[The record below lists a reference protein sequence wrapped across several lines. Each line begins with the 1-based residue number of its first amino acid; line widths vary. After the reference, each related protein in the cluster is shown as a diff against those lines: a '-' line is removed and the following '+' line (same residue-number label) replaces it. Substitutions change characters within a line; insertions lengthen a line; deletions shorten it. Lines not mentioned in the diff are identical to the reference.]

1 MSMFSW
7 CFPRF
12 RASGSQRE
20 RKETFSSRRRHW
32 LNPATRRSLGRG
44 YRNHGRAS
52 ALKGTQNDPTCIK
65 NRRAWEQLFKQLEQA
80 VQEGDDVSIHIL
92 LCIYRQSHSI
102 RDILDQ
108 VSRSYGDICSFGDG
122 NGEVGQECFKNVI
135 FCLLLTWLVDYPD
148 DFDQPPD
155 FPCLRQLVDLAQVVL
170 PGSVLERRAH
180 ALFSEL
186 QQRSSESS
194 ETKTEE
200 PAAVP
205 SLDRVRATSPAIAP
219 AAEQEAVL
227 VPPPVTPVEVQSAP
241 PLMPSEEPSLSAE
254 SPDDGLREV
263 KSPVLAFHP
272 RQMAEQLTRME
283 VELFRKVQAFHCL
296 HAIWSQRAKLGEEH
310 LASTIQATISQF
322 QCVSSSVITTCL
334 GNQRMRASDRARVVE
349 HWIQVA
355 KECQELKN
363 FSSLNA
369 ILSAL
374 QSNTIERM
382 KQTWEEVSRGSSCLL
397 EEMRQTLNWDLPIQE
412 GTSVDLT
419 GEVKPKRV
427 QKRPLCEWATVPHL
441 WMLLSER
448 ICDTPAHQDTQEE
461 HLTTLGAAAS
471 YPLPDKECRGRA
483 EAISHISFVH
493 PFLTSQLH
501 EVESELDMASPSSIT
516 MWVARSQLLCEGKG
530 RLINYEIALKD
541 YQLILKIQ
549 LFQLG
554 WTSIRLRPLE
564 QFGAWFGTVEQLTES
579 ERYHLSCEREP
590 PSLSASNTLQA
601 PRLPDVLQPQRT
613 DPQEPIA
620 EPSISG
626 TSLSSDQLECHRSLS
641 TGDTTASIP
650 GHVTCTSQPDLQ
662 IRMDPVTAGPGGQEK
677 QQYGEPTSPL
687 CLESS
692 AVTAA
697 SSDAT
702 SSSAHPA
709 HVAPVRPQRASA
721 PQPLYNQKVGDRCII
736 RVSLDGD
743 SSTVYK
749 SILVTCDDRAPA
761 VIRKALAK
769 YHLEEEAAQDYEL
782 VQMISR
788 HRRLNIPLQ
797 ANVFYGMD
805 PSGNFNF
812 VLRKRT
818 SQLGTKF
825 RDQPRVSI

>member
-1 MSMFSW
+1 MAHSE
-7 CFPRF
+7 
-12 RASGSQRE
+12 GLE
-20 RKETFSSRRRHW
+20 HE
-32 LNPATRRSLGRG
+32 
-44 YRNHGRAS
+44 HGRAS

-65 NRRAWEQLFKQLEQA
+65 YRRAWEQLFKQLEQA

-92 LCIYRQSHSI
+92 LCIYRYSHSI
-102 RDILDQ
+102 RDVLDQ

-122 NGEVGQECFKNVI
+122 NGEVGQECFKNII

-186 QQRSSESS
+186 QQRSSEFS

-254 SPDDGLREV
+254 SPDYGLREV
-263 KSPVLAFHP
+263 KSPLLAFHP
-272 RQMAEQLTRME
+272 RQMAEQLTRIE

-334 GNQRMRASDRARVVE
+334 GNQRMKASDRARVVE

-355 KECQELKN
+355 KECQDLKN

-419 GEVKPKRV
+419 GEMKPKRV

-448 ICDTPAHQDTQEE
+448 ICDTPAHQDTQE
-461 HLTTLGAAAS
+461 
-471 YPLPDKECRGRA
+471 
-483 EAISHISFVH
+483 
-493 PFLTSQLH
+493 
-501 EVESELDMASPSSIT
+501 
-516 MWVARSQLLCEGKG
+516 G

-554 WTSIRLRPLE
+554 WTSIQLRPLE

-601 PRLPDVLQPQRT
+601 PRLPDVLQPQST

-626 TSLSSDQLECHRSLS
+626 TSLSSDQLQCDRSLS

-662 IRMDPVTAGPGGQEK
+662 IHMDPVTAGPGGQEK
-677 QQYGEPTSPL
+677 QYGEPTSPL

-709 HVAPVRPQRASA
+709 HVAPVRPQRASD

-769 YHLEEEAAQDYEL
+769 YHLEEEAA
-782 VQMISR
+782 
-788 HRRLNIPLQ
+788 
-797 ANVFYGMD
+797 
-805 PSGNFNF
+805 
-812 VLRKRT
+812 
-818 SQLGTKF
+818 
-825 RDQPRVSI
+825 

>member
-1 MSMFSW
+1 MWTCHLF
-7 CFPRF
+7 
-12 RASGSQRE
+12 
-20 RKETFSSRRRHW
+20 T
-32 LNPATRRSLGRG
+32 LPA
-44 YRNHGRAS
+44 HGRAS

-92 LCIYRQSHSI
+92 LCIYRYSHSI
-102 RDILDQ
+102 RDVLDQ

-254 SPDDGLREV
+254 SPDYGLREV

-296 HAIWSQRAKLGEEH
+296 HAIWSQRAKMGEEH

-334 GNQRMRASDRARVVE
+334 GNQRMKASDRARVVE

-355 KECQELKN
+355 KECQDLKN

-419 GEVKPKRV
+419 GEMKPKRV

-448 ICDTPAHQDTQEE
+448 ICDTPAHQDTQE
-461 HLTTLGAAAS
+461 
-471 YPLPDKECRGRA
+471 
-483 EAISHISFVH
+483 
-493 PFLTSQLH
+493 
-501 EVESELDMASPSSIT
+501 
-516 MWVARSQLLCEGKG
+516 G

-601 PRLPDVLQPQRT
+601 PRLPDVLQPQST

-620 EPSISG
+620 EPCISG
-626 TSLSSDQLECHRSLS
+626 TSLSSDQLQCDRSLS
-641 TGDTTASIP
+641 IGDTTASIP

-677 QQYGEPTSPL
+677 QVLVHPCSQKYGEPTSPL

-709 HVAPVRPQRASA
+709 HVAPVRPQRASD
-721 PQPLYNQKVGDRCII
+721 PQLLYNQKVGDRCII

-769 YHLEEEAAQDYEL
+769 YHLEEEAEQDYEL

-825 RDQPRVSI
+825 RHQPRVSI

>member
-1 MSMFSW
+1 
-7 CFPRF
+7 
-12 RASGSQRE
+12 
-20 RKETFSSRRRHW
+20 
-32 LNPATRRSLGRG
+32 
-44 YRNHGRAS
+44 
-52 ALKGTQNDPTCIK
+52 
-65 NRRAWEQLFKQLEQA
+65 
-80 VQEGDDVSIHIL
+80 
-92 LCIYRQSHSI
+92 
-102 RDILDQ
+102 
-108 VSRSYGDICSFGDG
+108 
-122 NGEVGQECFKNVI
+122 
-135 FCLLLTWLVDYPD
+135 
-148 DFDQPPD
+148 
-155 FPCLRQLVDLAQVVL
+155 
-170 PGSVLERRAH
+170 
-180 ALFSEL
+180 
-186 QQRSSESS
+186 
-194 ETKTEE
+194 
-200 PAAVP
+200 
-205 SLDRVRATSPAIAP
+205 
-219 AAEQEAVL
+219 
-227 VPPPVTPVEVQSAP
+227 
-241 PLMPSEEPSLSAE
+241 MPSEEPSLSAE
-254 SPDDGLREV
+254 SPDYGLREV

-322 QCVSSSVITTCL
+322 QRVSSSVITTCL

-419 GEVKPKRV
+419 GEMKPKRV

-448 ICDTPAHQDTQEE
+448 IRDTPAHQDTQE
-461 HLTTLGAAAS
+461 
-471 YPLPDKECRGRA
+471 
-483 EAISHISFVH
+483 
-493 PFLTSQLH
+493 
-501 EVESELDMASPSSIT
+501 
-516 MWVARSQLLCEGKG
+516 G

-601 PRLPDVLQPQRT
+601 PRLPDVLQPQST

-626 TSLSSDQLECHRSLS
+626 TSLSSDQLQCDRSLS
-641 TGDTTASIP
+641 IGDTTASIP

-662 IRMDPVTAGPGGQEK
+662 IRMDPVSAGSGGQEK
-677 QQYGEPTSPL
+677 QYGEPTSPL

-709 HVAPVRPQRASA
+709 HVAPVRPQRASD

-769 YHLEEEAAQDYEL
+769 YHLEEEAEQDYEL

-825 RDQPRVSI
+825 RHQPRVSI

>member
-1 MSMFSW
+1 MWTCHLF
-7 CFPRF
+7 
-12 RASGSQRE
+12 
-20 RKETFSSRRRHW
+20 T
-32 LNPATRRSLGRG
+32 LPA
-44 YRNHGRAS
+44 HGRAS

-92 LCIYRQSHSI
+92 LCIYRYSHSI
-102 RDILDQ
+102 RDVLDQ

-254 SPDDGLREV
+254 SPDYGLREV

-296 HAIWSQRAKLGEEH
+296 HAIWSQRAKMGEEH

-334 GNQRMRASDRARVVE
+334 GNQRMKASDRARVVE

-355 KECQELKN
+355 KECQDLKN

-419 GEVKPKRV
+419 GEMKPKRV

-448 ICDTPAHQDTQEE
+448 ICDTPAHQDTQE
-461 HLTTLGAAAS
+461 
-471 YPLPDKECRGRA
+471 
-483 EAISHISFVH
+483 
-493 PFLTSQLH
+493 LH

-516 MWVARSQLLCEGKG
+516 MWVARSQLLCEGKVCESLG

-601 PRLPDVLQPQRT
+601 PRLPDVLQPQST

-620 EPSISG
+620 EPCISG
-626 TSLSSDQLECHRSLS
+626 TSLSSDQLQCDRSLS
-641 TGDTTASIP
+641 IGDTTASIP

-677 QQYGEPTSPL
+677 QVLVHPCSQKYGEPTSPL

-709 HVAPVRPQRASA
+709 HVAPVRPQRASD
-721 PQPLYNQKVGDRCII
+721 PQLLYNQKVGDRCII

-769 YHLEEEAAQDYEL
+769 YHLEEEAEQDYEL

-825 RDQPRVSI
+825 RHQPRVSI